1 MRFDSALP
9 FSEQAQTNL
18 LSILTAVVV
27 IKDFIISIQQDEL
40 YEAKPSLDLESAF
53 IQLFNQITCQGRLTF
68 FLHM

>member
-27 IKDFIISIQQDEL
+27 IKDFIISIQRDEL
-40 YEAKPSLDLESAF
+40 YEAKPSLGLESAF
-53 IQLFNQITCQGRLTF
+53 IQLFNQIAC
-68 FLHM
+68 